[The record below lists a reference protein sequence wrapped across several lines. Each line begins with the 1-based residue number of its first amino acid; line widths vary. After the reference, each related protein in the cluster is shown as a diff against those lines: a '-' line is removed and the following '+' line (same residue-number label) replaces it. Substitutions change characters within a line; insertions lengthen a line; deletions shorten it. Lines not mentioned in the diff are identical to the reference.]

1 MDENKEFEI
10 EGAKTIFSQIG
21 DDNVSN
27 NKITLKCDG
36 EQDKNHYF
44 RFRLKNIKEE
54 RLYLKKETISPVID
68 PFKRFINISG
78 FHINNIRNRKDTAPN
93 LTENQIVI
101 KEINTFFLYDI
112 TTALVDSSI
121 PKQSFGLLED
131 NTWEEYISGGANTTN
146 DYQKK
151 IIYQFKKNL

>member
-54 RLYLKKETISPVID
+54 RLYLKKETTSPVID

-93 LTENQIVI
+93 LIENQIVI
-101 KEINTFFLYDI
+101 KEINTFFSL
-112 TTALVDSSI
+112 
-121 PKQSFGLLED
+121 
-131 NTWEEYISGGANTTN
+131 
-146 DYQKK
+146 
-151 IIYQFKKNL
+151 